1 MSRQY
6 NEDEDKLITWFK
18 ENIKNIVYGVIIG
31 LSLILSFQYYENSK
45 SNKQYELSLEYQN
58 VIDLYEDSNYKEVII
73 VTEKFKKNYPTNIYT
88 AMIGLYEAKIHHEN
102 KEYNKS
108 LNALDFIINNS
119 QSKEIITIAQIRYA
133 RLLVLMN
140 EQKNA
145 KIFIMSIPYYKNNPL
160 MIEILGD
167 IEYHGNN
174 IIGAKK
180 YYESSLS
187 QNLTPNKRKII
198 ENKLNSIN

>member
-6 NEDEDKLITWFK
+6 SEDEDRLITWFK
-18 ENIKNIVYGVIIG
+18 ENIKNIIYGITIG
-31 LSLILSFQYYENSK
+31 LALILTFQYYESSK

-58 VIDLYEDSNYKEVII
+58 AIDQYNDSKYKEIII
-73 VTEKFKKNYPTNIYT
+73 VSEKFKKNYPSNIYT
-88 AMIGLYEAKIHHEN
+88 GMIGLYEAKIHHEN
-102 KEYNKS
+102 KDYNKS
-108 LNALDFIINNS
+108 LNVLDFIINNS

-140 EQKNA
+140 EQNNA

-167 IEYHGNN
+167 IEYHDNN

-180 YYESSLS
+180 YYKSSLS
-187 QNLTPNKRKII
+187 QDLTPNKRKII

>member
-6 NEDEDKLITWFK
+6 SEDEDRLITWFK
-18 ENIKNIVYGVIIG
+18 ENIKNIIYGITIG
-31 LSLILSFQYYENSK
+31 LALILTFQYYESSK

-58 VIDLYEDSNYKEVII
+58 AIDQYNDSKYKEIII
-73 VTEKFKKNYPTNIYT
+73 VSEKFKKNYPSNIYT
-88 AMIGLYEAKIHHEN
+88 GMIGLYEAKIHHEN
-102 KEYNKS
+102 KDYNKS
-108 LNALDFIINNS
+108 LNVLDFIINNS
-119 QSKEIITIAQIRYA
+119 KSKEIITIAQIRYA

-140 EQKNA
+140 EQNNA

-167 IEYHGNN
+167 IEYHDNN

-180 YYESSLS
+180 YYKSSLS
-187 QNLTPNKRKII
+187 QDLTPNKRKII

>member
-58 VIDLYEDSNYKEVII
+58 VIDQYEDSNYKEVII
-73 VTEKFKKNYPTNIYT
+73 VSEKFKKNYPTNIYT

-102 KEYNKS
+102 KEYNS
-108 LNALDFIINNS
+108 LKIKCGVGINLKDEVIKPLINAAFGDQIE
-119 QSKEIITIAQIRYA
+119 KE
-133 RLLVLMN
+133 
-140 EQKNA
+140 
-145 KIFIMSIPYYKNNPL
+145 
-160 MIEILGD
+160 
-167 IEYHGNN
+167 
-174 IIGAKK
+174 
-180 YYESSLS
+180 
-187 QNLTPNKRKII
+187 RK
-198 ENKLNSIN
+198 

>member
-1 MSRQY
+1 
-6 NEDEDKLITWFK
+6 
-18 ENIKNIVYGVIIG
+18 
-31 LSLILSFQYYENSK
+31 
-45 SNKQYELSLEYQN
+45 
-58 VIDLYEDSNYKEVII
+58 
-73 VTEKFKKNYPTNIYT
+73 
-88 AMIGLYEAKIHHEN
+88 MIGLYEAKVHHEN

-119 QSKEIITIAQIRYA
+119 QSKEIITIAQMRYA

-145 KIFIMSIPYYKNNPL
+145 KIFIMSIPHYKNNPL

-167 IEYHGNN
+167 IEYHDNN